1 MPTAAQLIFSDT
13 RLIPLKN
20 PGAARKENVNLRAG
34 TYAAGTVIGELPS
47 APGTYGAYAST
58 NSSST
63 TNPATPS
70 MLLEYA
76 AVVDTNGAIWIGD
89 TTGVSEWGNPAKAI
103 SAFRNGLF
111 SVADL
116 VGVDA
121 DVITKMGKLVRGN
134 STAGELMLMG
144 S

>member
-1 MPTAAQLIFSDT
+1 MPTIAQLNFSDT

-20 PGAARKENVNLRAG
+20 PGAARKEDVNLRAA

-47 APGTYGAYAST
+47 APGTYGAYASS
-58 NSSST
+58 NSSVT
-63 TNPATPS
+63 TNPAAPS
-70 MLLEYA
+70 MLLEYGC
-76 AVVDTNGAIWIGD
+76 VVDSVGQIWIGD
-89 TTGVSEWGNPAKAI
+89 TSGGSEWGQPAKGI

-121 DVITKMGKLVRGN
+121 DVISKLGRLVRGN
-134 STAGELMLMG
+134 STAGELMVTG

>member
-1 MPTAAQLIFSDT
+1 MPTAAQLSFSDT

-20 PGAARKENVNLRAG
+20 PKAARKENVNLRSG
-34 TYAAGTVIGELPS
+34 TYAAGTIIGELPS
-47 APGTYGAYAST
+47 TPGTYGAYNST

-63 TNPATPS
+63 TNPASPS
-70 MLLEYA
+70 MLLEYGC
-76 AVVDTNGAIWIGD
+76 VVDTDGNIWIGD
-89 TTGVSEWGNPAKAI
+89 TTGVSEWGQPAKSI

-116 VGVDA
+116 VGVTA
-121 DVITKMGKLVRGN
+121 NSIAGLGRLVRGN
-134 STAGELMLMG
+134 STAGELLVTG